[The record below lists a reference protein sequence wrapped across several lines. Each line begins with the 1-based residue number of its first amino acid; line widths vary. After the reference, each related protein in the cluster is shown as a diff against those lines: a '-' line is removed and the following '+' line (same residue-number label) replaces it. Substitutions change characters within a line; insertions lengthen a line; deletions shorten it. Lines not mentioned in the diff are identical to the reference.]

1 MPETSERSLAGRYTL
16 IRALGQGAMGRV
28 WLARDEMLRR
38 DVAVKELV
46 PPPGLSEEETAQL
59 RERSLREARAIA
71 QLSHSNAVRIFDV
84 LIDGGDP
91 WIVMEFIPSQPL
103 HSVLR
108 AEGPMTPARAARI
121 GLSVL
126 AALRAAH
133 RVGVLH
139 RDVKPANVLLGTDG
153 RIMLTDFGLATVEDD
168 PGMTRTGIVLGSP
181 AYLAPERAIG
191 EPAGPASDLWSLGAT
206 LYAAVEGR
214 SPYARSSSIATLA
227 ALATELPAPPQ
238 RAGALFPVLEGLL
251 RKDPARR
258 IDAAETEAL
267 LTAAASSGDELTA
280 SMAAPAIPKQR
291 RDERIEA
298 TGAAPAAGT
307 VDARFGYRG
316 AEASA
321 SAPATAAPG
330 SAIPGVEGSFGF
342 RGLDTGGTGSS
353 TTAGAG
359 TSAGPA
365 ARPARSRFE
374 QAPAAPAAGR
384 GLADW
389 LIGPHAGRGRLTIL
403 ILIPLLL
410 VLIGCLLARPLLAGE
425 STGDDGGAEEPA
437 VGAPVW
443 AGPGGSRPA
452 PTPAATGTA
461 VGSASP
467 VPATD
472 GAGAGAPRPQ
482 TTEIAAPAT
491 SKPAPATGAAAV
503 DGPPPVFTGRAIVNA
518 GSGKC
523 VDVPGGDTSAGR
535 AIQMW
540 DCNGTAG
547 QTFELAADGR
557 LRTLGRCLEVTGED
571 DGSRLRTA
579 ACDGG
584 WEQVF
589 TLNAAGD
596 LVNVRVDRCVDVVDG
611 DTANGVPLQIWQC
624 NGGPHQKWYAG

>member
-1 MPETSERSLAGRYTL
+1 
-16 IRALGQGAMGRV
+16 MGRV

-46 PPPGLSEEETAQL
+46 PPPGLSEAETAQL

-108 AEGPMTPARAARI
+108 AEGPMAPARAARI
-121 GLSVL
+121 GLAVL
-126 AALRAAH
+126 AALTAAH

-258 IDAAETEAL
+258 IDAMQAEKL
-267 LTAAASSGDELTA
+267 LTAAAESGEELTA
-280 SMAAPAIPKQR
+280 PLEGRAVPAPR
-291 RDERIEA
+291 REERAEA
-298 TGAAPAAGT
+298 TGTPAAAAGT
-307 VDARFGYRG
+307 VDSRFGYRG

-321 SAPATAAPG
+321 SAPIATPPPA

-342 RGLDTGGTGSS
+342 RGLDSASGGSGGA
-353 TTAGAG
+353 AGKAATPPPKPRTEPG
-359 TSAGPA
+359 LVDRLLGPGGG
-365 ARPARSRFE
+365 RSR
-374 QAPAAPAAGR
+374 
-384 GLADW
+384 LA
-389 LIGPHAGRGRLTIL
+389 IL
-403 ILIPLLL
+403 ILIPLLV
-410 VLIGCLLARPLLAGE
+410 VLIGFLLIGPSLADGGTGE
-425 STGDDGGAEEPA
+425 DDGHAEDPA
-437 VGAPVW
+437 ISAPVW
-443 AGPGGSRPA
+443 DQPGGVAPA
-452 PTPAATGTA
+452 PGGTA
-461 VGSASP
+461 P
-467 VPATD
+467 VSVAPPPPSH
-472 GAGAGAPRPQ
+472 GAGAGVPPQGAP
-482 TTEIAAPAT
+482 EAPAEQPT
-491 SKPAPATGAAAV
+491 PRASTTRPGTGAAGANE
-503 DGPPPVFTGRAIVNA
+503 PPPIFSGRAVVNFGSGRCVDVPDSDASTGRAI
-518 GSGKC
+518 
-523 VDVPGGDTSAGR
+523 
-535 AIQMW
+535 QLW

-547 QTFELAADGR
+547 QTFELTADGR
-557 LRTLGRCLEVTGED
+557 LRALGRCLEVTGD
-571 DGSRLRTA
+571 GDGSTLRIA
-579 ACDGG
+579 ACDGA
-584 WEQVF
+584 WDQIF
-589 TLNAAGD
+589 TLNAVGD
-596 LVNVRVDRCVDVVDG
+596 LVNVRADRCVDVMDG
-611 DTANGVPLQIWQC
+611 NTGNGALLQIWQC
-624 NGGPHQKWYAG
+624 NGGTHQKWYVG